1 MNELKNQIET
11 YVLPYFKKIKI
22 NLVHDEVM
30 KTTIKIMNEELA
42 KETEKDSQE
51 IIELMDEETK
61 QDSAEC
67 IYNYKNYPKRHN

>member
-1 MNELKNQIET
+1 MNELKNEIET

-42 KETEKDSQE
+42 KETEKTVRK
-51 IIELMDEETK
+51 L
-61 QDSAEC
+61 
-67 IYNYKNYPKRHN
+67 